1 MRRYKSLFRYWTL
14 KQLENAKQYKK
25 SSKQYSFDTSN
36 VTKTLKFP
44 KRLLRMSEIIMECD
58 EQEGLQTPPA
68 FNEFEVLGR
77 AQQKDIEDEVV
88 SQGSNKVKVSIE
100 FANFIGHL
108 NKNASIVVLSC
119 LNFFFCTYL
128 LFMNILKPMNP
139 RGL

>member
-100 FANFIGHL
+100 FANFIL
-108 NKNASIVVLSC
+108 VVHEY
-119 LNFFFCTYL
+119 FKTYESKRVVEL
-128 LFMNILKPMNP
+128 KFMGYNV
-139 RGL
+139 GLQCMA